1 MPLILSLAYVL
12 VFLWVLNRSSFFK
25 VAVLPNQWLTY
36 AFILKLFAGA
46 VIAYIYTYHYT
57 QRNLSDIYKYFDDG
71 KIMAQALKERPADF
85 FHMFFGLDN
94 DPRYQLYYYNQ
105 MQVWN
110 GRYAN
115 ASGFETH
122 ILIRFQALMHIFSK
136 GYFPVHQVFFN
147 AITLLGIWTFYKAFL
162 PWMAGKEKLFFI
174 ALMLTPG
181 TLFWGSS
188 MFRESFLLFPM
199 GLFFY
204 ASFKFLDLANQV
216 RTIAPTS
223 TSPSASNSH
232 SSSSSPSTSPSAS
245 NSHSSSTSPSTSPSI
260 SPSQSNSP
268 SPSSSTSPSQFTS
281 NQNLPSTSPTKSWII
296 RQSAYLILAIAAL
309 ALVVMAK
316 VLLAF
321 ILLLVVGG
329 IGLTQRYQLTFKR
342 TLLLV
347 TAIPVL
353 VFSLL
358 VGFNNSRRDIFYS
371 LAQKQHNSISQ
382 SLGGCFYKNATIGFI
397 RVDSTQVPKMV
408 KVTEQN
414 DSLYQLP
421 ADPTF
426 YYFSVNHLYDTLRL
440 AQIQIQIQTKTQTK
454 TQTQTQ
460 NQTQTQTQTL
470 SHSSPQYL
478 HPNPNPNSSPNSPAI
493 QSPPTTDLIFH
504 FTESLAPANSYIQT
518 PWLTPGPSSF
528 IRATPSALFNSLFRP
543 FPLEGHSL
551 LMLMAS
557 LENLLLWI
565 PLFALLIGALIR
577 KKTLMPFSLWLLSGV
592 LIYFVIIGWLT
603 PNLGSLVRYKVPV
616 LPILVTFMVLISA
629 PFRHPFQPKN

>member
-122 ILIRFQALMHIFSK
+122 ILIRFQALLHIFSK

-204 ASFKFLDLANQV
+204 ASFKFLDLANRV
-216 RTIAPTS
+216 RTNAPTS
-223 TSPSASNSH
+223 TSPSS
-232 SSSSSPSTSPSAS
+232 STSPSAS
-245 NSHSSSTSPSTSPSI
+245 NSHSSSTSPSTSPSN
-260 SPSQSNSP
+260 SN
-268 SPSSSTSPSQFTS
+268 SSSTSPSQFTS

-296 RQSAYLILAIAAL
+296 RQSTYLILAIAAL
-309 ALVVMAK
+309 GLVVMAK

-321 ILLLVVGG
+321 ILILVVGG
-329 IGLTQRYQLTFKR
+329 IYLTHCYQLTFKR

-347 TAIPVL
+347 LAFPIFTFVIL
-353 VFSLL
+353 SLQGWKEPHASL
-358 VGFNNSRRDIFYS
+358 FDS
-371 LAQKQHNSISQ
+371 LARKQHNAIFQSI
-382 SLGGCFYKNATIGFI
+382 GGYCFAPIEQGPYL
-397 RVDSTQVPKMV
+397 RLDSTQFVKMIKLSDQRSYTNCNTSPLYALPK
-408 KVTEQN
+408 
-414 DSLYQLP
+414 
-421 ADPTF
+421 DPTF
-426 YYFSVNHLYDTLRL
+426 YYFEDNHLYDTLRL
-440 AQIQIQIQTKTQTK
+440 PSTYT
-454 TQTQTQ
+454 
-460 NQTQTQTQTL
+460 
-470 SHSSPQYL
+470 
-478 HPNPNPNSSPNSPAI
+478 PNN
-493 QSPPTTDLIFH
+493 TFRL
-504 FTESLAPANSYIQT
+504 TEALVPANSYIQLS
-518 PWLTPGPSSF
+518 WLTKDPISF
-528 IRATPSALFNSLFRP
+528 IKALPSALCNSVFRP
-543 FPLEGHSL
+543 FLLEGHSI
-551 LMLMAS
+551 LMRFAS
-557 LENLLLWI
+557 FENLLFLV
-565 PLFALLIGALIR
+565 FAIILVFRRIKAL
-577 KKTLMPFSLWLLSGV
+577 PFSLWLLAGV
-592 LIYFVIIGWLT
+592 LYYFIIIGMLT

-629 PFRHPFQPKN
+629 PFKHKN

>member
-1 MPLILSLAYVL
+1 
-12 VFLWVLNRSSFFK
+12 
-25 VAVLPNQWLTY
+25 
-36 AFILKLFAGA
+36 
-46 VIAYIYTYHYT
+46 
-57 QRNLSDIYKYFDDG
+57 
-71 KIMAQALKERPADF
+71 
-85 FHMFFGLDN
+85 
-94 DPRYQLYYYNQ
+94 
-105 MQVWN
+105 
-110 GRYAN
+110 
-115 ASGFETH
+115 
-122 ILIRFQALMHIFSK
+122 
-136 GYFPVHQVFFN
+136 
-147 AITLLGIWTFYKAFL
+147 
-162 PWMAGKEKLFFI
+162 
-174 ALMLTPG
+174 
-181 TLFWGSS
+181 
-188 MFRESFLLFPM
+188 
-199 GLFFY
+199 
-204 ASFKFLDLANQV
+204 
-216 RTIAPTS
+216 
-223 TSPSASNSH
+223 
-232 SSSSSPSTSPSAS
+232 
-245 NSHSSSTSPSTSPSI
+245 
-260 SPSQSNSP
+260 
-268 SPSSSTSPSQFTS
+268 
-281 NQNLPSTSPTKSWII
+281 
-296 RQSAYLILAIAAL
+296 
-309 ALVVMAK
+309 MAK

>member
-122 ILIRFQALMHIFSK
+122 ILIRFQALLHIFSK